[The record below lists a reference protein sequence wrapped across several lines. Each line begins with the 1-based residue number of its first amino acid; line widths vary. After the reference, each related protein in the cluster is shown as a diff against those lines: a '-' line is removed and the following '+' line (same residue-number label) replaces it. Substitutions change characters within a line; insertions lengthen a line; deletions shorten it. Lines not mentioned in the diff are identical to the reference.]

1 MTISEIREILSTIRA
16 VCVVRSL
23 DIETHE
29 LGLEMAERYGFSIY
43 DGLIVAAQCV
53 PEVPRVAAGGEL
65 FDRQPPICL
74 RITYCRYRWSPSLV
88 PPSPAVPTAAE
99 NQKYNDDD
107 QNCCAVH
114 VALPETPKYHS
125 DQIDNSMPLPA
136 SKRSRAATGTDG
148 SPRSCVHRPLW
159 VDGYG
164 VRPANTKFA
173 GRLNRSRHFAN

>member
-1 MTISEIREILSTIRA
+1 MQFGEIYQNVPS
-16 VCVVRSL
+16 
-23 DIETHE
+23 
-29 LGLEMAERYGFSIY
+29 
-43 DGLIVAAQCV
+43 VA
-53 PEVPRVAAGGEL
+53 RVAAGGEL

>member
-1 MTISEIREILSTIRA
+1 VQFGGIYQN
-16 VCVVRSL
+16 VP
-23 DIETHE
+23 
-29 LGLEMAERYGFSIY
+29 SI
-43 DGLIVAAQCV
+43 A
-53 PEVPRVAAGGEL
+53 RVAAGGEL

-88 PPSPAVPTAAE
+88 PPSRPRPYQPPPRTKSIMTMIRIVVLSMSPF
-99 NQKYNDDD
+99 
-107 QNCCAVH
+107 
-114 VALPETPKYHS
+114 PETPKYHS